1 MTVLMTLLKR
11 WGMRGAVLCLLGAG
25 GLALFAS
32 WMTRLQWAL
41 AIAAAVLFV
50 AAAALN
56 WREGAS
62 LLGRRGMRHG
72 ASAALLVLMALG
84 VAVLANAVSL
94 RYNARWDLTE
104 NKRHSLSL
112 QTVKLVRELAAPV
125 EAIGFFR
132 SDTPGKRTA
141 EDLLKQYAQA
151 SGGKFTYRME
161 DPDRSPGLARRYGVE
176 SYGTLVMQSGDKSEK
191 VLDADEDRL
200 TNALVKVT
208 RSGKPVIYVVKG
220 HGERDLS
227 SAERAGLSQAKEQME
242 KANYTVTELELV
254 RQAKVPADA
263 AVVIVPGP
271 KTDLLPPELAALD
284 AHLELGGRLLFMA
297 DPLQADG
304 LVKYLARYGVAL
316 GNDLVVEPSPI
327 GQLFGVGPEV
337 PIVTG
342 YERHPITKDMA
353 NVMTGFPVTRS
364 VAPAKEGPSKGIM
377 ATALAK
383 TSRDSWGET
392 DLVGLKR
399 GQPARRDP
407 ADTPGPV
414 SVLTA
419 VTIVPGPGTET
430 EPKTPKA
437 ESKTDGDGARK
448 PEGRLVVLGTS
459 TFASNQ
465 GLGFQGNRDLF
476 LNIVSWLSG
485 QEGEIAIRP
494 KDTRQN
500 PIFLTSAQSR
510 TVLWFSIVILPGA
523 VMACGIWLVVR
534 RRRIK

>member
-1 MTVLMTLLKR
+1 MTLLKR
-11 WGMRGAVLCLLGAG
+11 WGMWGAVLCLLGAG
-25 GLALFAS
+25 GLALFAA

-41 AIAAAVLFV
+41 VIAAAVVFV

-62 LLGRRGMRHG
+62 LLGRRGVRHG

-94 RYNARWDLTE
+94 RYNTRWDLTE
-104 NKRHSLSL
+104 NKRHSLSP
-112 QTVKLVRELAAPV
+112 QTVKLVKELKAPV
-125 EAIGFFR
+125 EVIGFFR

-141 EDLLKQYAQA
+141 EELLKQYAQA
-151 SGGKFTYRME
+151 SPSKFSFRME
-161 DPDRSPGLARRYGVE
+161 DPDRSLGLARRYGVE
-176 SYGTLVMQSGDKSEK
+176 SYGTLVVQSGDKSEK
-191 VLDADEDRL
+191 VLDADEERL

-208 RSGKPVIYVVKG
+208 RSGKPVIYVVQG
-220 HGERDLS
+220 HGERDFS

-242 KANYTVTELELV
+242 KANYVVKALELA
-254 RQAKVPADA
+254 RQAKVPEDA

-271 KTDLLPPELAALD
+271 KTDLLPAELAALD
-284 AHLELGGRLLFMA
+284 AYLAHGGRLLFMS

-304 LVKYLARYGVAL
+304 MVKYLAKYGIAL
-316 GNDLVVEPSPI
+316 GNDIVVEPSPI

-337 PIVTG
+337 PIVTR
-342 YERHPITKDMA
+342 YEPHPITKDMA

-364 VAPAKEGPSKGIM
+364 VSPGKEPPPKGM
-377 ATALAK
+377 RATVLAK
-383 TSRDSWGET
+383 TSPDSWGET
-392 DLVGLKR
+392 DLAGLRR
-399 GQPARRDP
+399 GQPARRDA
-407 ADTPGPV
+407 ADTQGPV
-414 SVLTA
+414 PVLTA
-419 VTIVPGPGTET
+419 VTIAPPPGAKSEPTGEAKSDEET
-430 EPKTPKA
+430 AK
-437 ESKTDGDGARK
+437 K

-476 LNIVSWLSG
+476 LNIVSWLAG

-500 PIFLTSAQSR
+500 PIFLTAAQSR
-510 TVLWFSIVILPGA
+510 TVLWMSLAVLPGA
-523 VMACGIWLVVR
+523 VMVCGIWLVVR
-534 RRRIK
+534 RRRTK